1 MQATKQTG
9 QRYEALDA
17 LRGVC
22 ACMVAL
28 MHFQTTGA
36 ISNSPLVKSSFL
48 FVDFFFVLSG
58 FVISAGYRAKLEQGF
73 SVGKFMAL
81 RLGRVYPLHFVLLMA
96 FLAFEIVFALGLLGS
111 ADRKPFVDIYSVGT
125 LISSLLLVQIFT
137 GPDAAPWNGPSWSIA
152 AEVWTY
158 LLFALLFRFG
168 RRLVLPL
175 CFLIIVVAC
184 LYIPTL
190 TDRYLYLFHDGALAR
205 CLLGFALGVIAYD
218 VRSRVPALPLGRT
231 TSTIIEVGA
240 VIATVAALVSFG
252 SGPAMM
258 AIPFVFLA
266 AVLLFSFEG
275 GAISAFLKTRPLL
288 MIGALSYSIYMVHR
302 FLMYRMVNLMSLI
315 DKKTGE
321 RWDLVT
327 GSDGHNMVAG
337 SPLFSDAMSLVYLA
351 IVVGVSW
358 LTYRL
363 VELPGQKW
371 SRRKV
376 LGGGRPVPV
385 EPAEVKVAAF

>member
-321 RWDLVT
+321 SCLLLDSAL
-327 GSDGHNMVAG
+327 
-337 SPLFSDAMSLVYLA
+337 
-351 IVVGVSW
+351 
-358 LTYRL
+358 
-363 VELPGQKW
+363 
-371 SRRKV
+371 
-376 LGGGRPVPV
+376 
-385 EPAEVKVAAF
+385 

>member
-1 MQATKQTG
+1 MKATKKTS

-28 MHFQTTGA
+28 MHFETIGA
-36 ISNSPLVKSSFL
+36 ISRTPVVMHSYL

-58 FVISAGYRAKLEQGF
+58 FVISAGYREKLADGF
-73 SVGKFMAL
+73 PIGKFMAL
-81 RLGRVYPLHFVLLMA
+81 RLGRVYPLHFVVLMA
-96 FLAFEIVFALGLLGS
+96 FLAFEIVFAMGLLGA
-111 ADRKPFVDIYSVGT
+111 ADRKPFTDIYSVGT

-158 LLFALLFRFG
+158 LLFAVLFRHA
-168 RRLVLPL
+168 RRLLVPL
-175 CFLIIVVAC
+175 CAVMIVAAC
-184 LYIPTL
+184 IYIPLL
-190 TDRYLYLFHDGALAR
+190 TDRYLYLFHDGAMAR
-205 CLLGFALGVIAYD
+205 CVLGFALGVVAYD
-218 VRSRVPALPLGRT
+218 IRARVPALALGR
-231 TSTIIEVGA
+231 GA
-240 VIATVAALVSFG
+240 ASAAELLMVAVTVTALTFAG
-252 SGPAMM
+252 AGPAMM
-258 AIPFVFLA
+258 TVPFVFLA

-275 GAISAFLKTRPLL
+275 GAISSLLKTRPLL
-288 MIGALSYSIYMVHR
+288 LIGALSYSIYMVHR
-302 FLMYRMVNLMSLI
+302 FLMYRMVNVMSLI

-321 RWDLVT
+321 RWNLVT
-327 GSDGHNMVAG
+327 EVDGHNIVGG

-351 IVVGVSW
+351 IVIGVSW

-371 SRRKV
+371 SRRKM
-376 LGGGRPVPV
+376 LGDSRPVPA